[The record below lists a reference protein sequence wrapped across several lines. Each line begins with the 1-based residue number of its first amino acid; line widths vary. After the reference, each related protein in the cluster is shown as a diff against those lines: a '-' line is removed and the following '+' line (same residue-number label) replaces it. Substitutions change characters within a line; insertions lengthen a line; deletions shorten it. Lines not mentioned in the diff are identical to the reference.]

1 MEEEQNGALKF
12 LGIVMII
19 FGIAYAILG
28 TLTITGNITGI
39 FPGHE
44 NHEIINI
51 ILSYI
56 ISILAISGG
65 VTTFTKKYFLTKN
78 IALSLALF
86 GLISLIYI
94 KVSQN
99 IFNNFDCIA
108 IVLGAGIYYLAVVA
122 EKELKKIE
130 AIKAKA
136 KEKKK
141 AKRKENPKTKT
152 KKTSK

>member
-1 MEEEQNGALKF
+1 MEKEQNGALKF

-28 TLTITGNITGI
+28 TLTITGNITGV

-44 NHEIINI
+44 HHEIINI

-65 VTTFTKKYFLTKN
+65 ITTFTRKHTVTKN
-78 IALSLALF
+78 IALALALF
-86 GLISLIYI
+86 GIVSLIYI
-94 KVSQN
+94 QINQK

-108 IVLGAGIYYLAVVA
+108 VILGAGIYYLAVVA

-130 AIKAKA
+130 AIKAKTRG
-136 KEKKK
+136 KKK
-141 AKRKENPKTKT
+141 TKSKERTKSKT